1 MLLIQNLWTFF
12 LLFCFS
18 LLHVVSVN
26 GFVFRFNVVSVNG
39 FAICFNVICLLVT
52 WMWRVLRVWFEAI
65 CAGLLYN
72 KSFSMHHRSYLT
84 CVVRKLLHCQDTFTL
99 SGHFYCRMARAK
111 PRTHLFTVGWPG
123 LSQEPTFY
131 CRMAR
136 AKPRTQLRHFRRMAR
151 AKPRTQHRR
160 MARAKPRTQH
170 RRMARA
176 KPRTQLRH
184 FRRMARAKPRTHFV
198 LAGAKPSTPLQ
209 GLTVAFWSVDG
220 VCFLRFWFE
229 LLTSVLLM
237 GFASISI
244 APFGGRVCENT

>member
-1 MLLIQNLWTFF
+1 
-12 LLFCFS
+12 
-18 LLHVVSVN
+18 
-26 GFVFRFNVVSVNG
+26 
-39 FAICFNVICLLVT
+39 
-52 WMWRVLRVWFEAI
+52 
-65 CAGLLYN
+65 
-72 KSFSMHHRSYLT
+72 
-84 CVVRKLLHCQDTFTL
+84 
-99 SGHFYCRMARAK
+99 
-111 PRTHLFTVGWPG
+111 
-123 LSQEPTFY
+123 
-131 CRMAR
+131 MAR

-209 GLTVAFWSVDG
+209 DLTVAFWSVDG

>member
-1 MLLIQNLWTFF
+1 
-12 LLFCFS
+12 
-18 LLHVVSVN
+18 
-26 GFVFRFNVVSVNG
+26 
-39 FAICFNVICLLVT
+39 
-52 WMWRVLRVWFEAI
+52 
-65 CAGLLYN
+65 
-72 KSFSMHHRSYLT
+72 
-84 CVVRKLLHCQDTFTL
+84 
-99 SGHFYCRMARAK
+99 
-111 PRTHLFTVGWPG
+111 
-123 LSQEPTFY
+123 
-131 CRMAR
+131 
-136 AKPRTQLRHFRRMAR
+136 
-151 AKPRTQHRR
+151 

>member
-1 MLLIQNLWTFF
+1 MLLNLQLKVLFF
-12 LLFCFS
+12 RFFFDFS
-18 LLHVVSVN
+18 LLYVVIVN
-26 GFVFRFNVVSVNG
+26 ERRFI
-39 FAICFNVICLLVT
+39 ACLWLVIYLWWL
-52 WMWRVLRVWFEAI
+52 LRVA
-65 CAGLLYN
+65 
-72 KSFSMHHRSYLT
+72 LT
-84 CVVRKLLHCQDTFTL
+84 FFFTNWCTTHVFNTSHLTWL
-99 SGHFYCRMARAK
+99 SGNFYCRMARAK

>member
-1 MLLIQNLWTFF
+1 MIF
-12 LLFCFS
+12 LFATCCDHERFCD
-18 LLHVVSVN
+18 L
-26 GFVFRFNVVSVNG
+26 
-39 FAICFNVICLLVT
+39 CQCYCLLVIC
-52 WMWRVLRVWFEAI
+52 MYRVLRFDSRFHRIVLQNMSI
-65 CAGLLYN
+65 SMDPSSPGVSGN
-72 KSFSMHHRSYLT
+72 FSI
-84 CVVRKLLHCQDTFTL
+84 VRTFIL
-99 SGHFYCRMARAK
+99 SG
-111 PRTHLFTVGWPG
+111 LFLLVLNVSIDVIQT
-123 LSQEPTFY
+123 LHR
-131 CRMAR
+131 RMAR
-136 AKPRTQLRHFRRMAR
+136 AKPRTQHRRMARAKPRTQHRRMARAKPRTQPRHFRRMAR

-237 GFASISI
+237 GFASISF
-244 APFGGRVCENT
+244 APFGGRVCVNT